1 MKKIKIWNK
10 GRVIGPK
17 PPLTVEEINL
27 IRGLL
32 SQADEPRDLVLF
44 CLAVDTSFRASD
56 LVKLR
61 VMDVMGDSQVF
72 EVVRIVQSKT
82 GKAMAGFVTALT
94 RKHILNY
101 IALSGK
107 CATDY
112 LFTSK
117 RAGNVG
123 HITTQQ
129 YRKILKK
136 WFDRAGMDAQLYSTH
151 SLRRSKVSH
160 IYKKTGNLR
169 ACQKLLGHTS
179 IQTTANYLGID
190 EAEAIDIAR
199 AFEI

>member
-17 PPLTVEEINL
+17 PPLTVEDINL

-117 RAGNVG
+117 RAGNVQE
-123 HITTQQ
+123 ILEILRDTFSFKNKTLKDPDELLKE
-129 YRKILKK
+129 KIL
-136 WFDRAGMDAQLYSTH
+136 WMFL
-151 SLRRSKVSH
+151 
-160 IYKKTGNLR
+160 
-169 ACQKLLGHTS
+169 CW
-179 IQTTANYLGID
+179 
-190 EAEAIDIAR
+190 E
-199 AFEI
+199 F